1 MGMFGEMFG
10 SEDNNEETAAPV
22 SEIIAAGEF
31 IYNADDVIAGYKV
44 FRKRY
49 ILKQTILRLVLVTVA
64 LASSIFMLVTDGA
77 SPITV
82 ACVAL
87 CVLVAGWF
95 IKTPI
100 DNKKKTSQ
108 AVKELEGESYAVE
121 FTADTA
127 KILILSEEPVSSAD
141 DITTDK
147 PENEITADDNKA
159 DASTAG
165 TLIHLDQ
172 YIVDVL
178 DTNTLYIIVA
188 AKRYVFVIPKSAFD
202 DDTNIKIRDTLRYRM
217 ETRYKT
223 IEE

>member
-1 MGMFGEMFG
+1 MGIFSEMMNGADGVDEQGGNGGGTGSNGEILG
-10 SEDNNEETAAPV
+10 Y
-22 SEIIAAGEF
+22 GEF
-31 IYNADDVIAGYKV
+31 VYNADDVLTGYKL

-49 ILKQTILRLVLVTVA
+49 ILKQTILRLVLVTIA
-64 LASSIFMLVTDGA
+64 LASSIFMLATDGA
-77 SPITV
+77 SPITI

-87 CVLVAGWF
+87 CVIVAGWF

-108 AVKELEGESYAVE
+108 AVKELEGENYAVE

-127 KILILSEEPVSSAD
+127 KIMIVSQNEDDEAD
-141 DITTDK
+141 TSD
-147 PENEITADDNKA
+147 E
-159 DASTAG
+159 SAG

-172 YIVDVL
+172 YIVDML
-178 DTNTLYIIVA
+178 DTKTLYIIVA

-202 DDTNIKIRDTLRYRM
+202 DDTNKKIRDTLRYRM

>member
-1 MGMFGEMFG
+1 MGIFSEMMSGADGNDEQGGNGEAG
-10 SEDNNEETAAPV
+10 NGVGGEV
-22 SEIIAAGEF
+22 LGYGEF
-31 IYNADDVIAGYKV
+31 VYNAGDVLAGYRI

-49 ILKQTILRLVLVTVA
+49 ILRQTILRLVLVTIA
-64 LASSIFMLVTDGA
+64 LASSVFMLITDGA
-77 SPITV
+77 SPITIT
-82 ACVAL
+82 CVAL
-87 CVLVAGWF
+87 CVIVAAWF

-100 DNKKKTSQ
+100 NNKKKTSQ

-121 FTADTA
+121 ITADTA
-127 KILILSEEPVSSAD
+127 KIMLAD
-141 DITTDK
+141 DK
-147 PENEITADDNKA
+147 ADAPAA
-159 DASTAG
+159 DASTESAAG

-172 YIVDVL
+172 YIVDIL

-202 DDTNIKIRDTLRYRM
+202 SDTNIKIGNTLKSRL

>member
-10 SEDNNEETAAPV
+10 NEDNGEELIASTPEP
-22 SEIIAAGEF
+22 EILGYGEF
-31 IYNADDVIAGYKV
+31 TYNAEDVLTGYRF

-49 ILKQTILRLVLVTVA
+49 IIKQTILRLVLVTIA
-64 LASSIFMLVTDGA
+64 LASSIFMLITDGA

-82 ACVAL
+82 ACTTL

-100 DNKKKTSQ
+100 DNKKKTSE
-108 AVKELEGESYAVE
+108 AVKELEGENYAVE

-127 KILILSEEPVSSAD
+127 KIMLSG
-141 DITTDK
+141 
-147 PENEITADDNKA
+147 ENEDIEEN
-159 DASTAG
+159 AG

-172 YIVDVL
+172 YIVDIL
-178 DTNTLYIIVA
+178 DTKTLYIIVA

-202 DDTNIKIRDTLRYRM
+202 DDTNTKIKDTLRYRM

>member
-1 MGMFGEMFG
+1 
-10 SEDNNEETAAPV
+10 
-22 SEIIAAGEF
+22 
-31 IYNADDVIAGYKV
+31 
-44 FRKRY
+44 
-49 ILKQTILRLVLVTVA
+49 
-64 LASSIFMLVTDGA
+64 MLITDGA

-108 AVKELEGESYAVE
+108 AVKELEGENYAVE

-127 KILILSEEPVSSAD
+127 KIMIASQ
-141 DITTDK
+141 
-147 PENEITADDNKA
+147 NEDEDNTGE
-159 DASTAG
+159 SAG

-172 YIVDVL
+172 YIVDIL
-178 DTNTLYIIVA
+178 DTKTLYIIVA

-202 DDTNIKIRDTLRYRM
+202 DDTNIKIKDTLRYRM

>member
-10 SEDNNEETAAPV
+10 SEDNNEENVIPA
-22 SEIIAAGEF
+22 SEIIASGEF
-31 IYNADDVIAGYKV
+31 VYDASDVLEGYRV

-49 ILKQTILRLVLVTVA
+49 ILKQTILRLVLVTIA
-64 LASSIFMLVTDGA
+64 LASSIFMLITDGA

-87 CVLVAGWF
+87 CVIVAAWF

-127 KILILSEEPVSSAD
+127 KIMIVSQNEDEEN
-141 DITTDK
+141 TD
-147 PENEITADDNKA
+147 E
-159 DASTAG
+159 SAG

-172 YIVDVL
+172 YIVDML
-178 DTNTLYIIVA
+178 DTKTLYIIVA

-202 DDTNIKIRDTLRYRM
+202 DDTNKKLRDTLRYRL